1 MQSRAKLAACPANIC
16 VPVQAVGIQTGG
28 LGMLPSLPSLWL
40 ACCKYLLKTPER
52 SSVNPCSH
60 NGFARA
66 AMGTWMG
73 ERNEGTKQN
82 VD

>member
-28 LGMLPSLPSLWL
+28 SGMLPSLPSLWL